1 MKYLMAILIP
11 PMAVIGCGMIL
22 SGIVNAVLWAGAIV
36 LLLSSL
42 AWFMFLATPVAL
54 LLSAAL
60 VLWVVAASHAV
71 FVLRSNDEARS
82 MEAEEALQA
91 QQMEL
96 MRQAAASRAP
106 VREGGQRARG
116 AAVGSKSSAGS
127 SAFPIAGLEGPTLEK
142 IVRDECWLEGERRG
156 CAVDPDD
163 PIVSA
168 RVADIIRASDL
179 ASSLPQKQET

>member
-42 AWFMFLATPVAL
+42 VWFVFLATPVAL
-54 LLSAAL
+54 LLSASLA
-60 VLWVVAASHAV
+60 LWVVAASHAV
-71 FVLRSNDEARS
+71 WVLRSNAEARS
-82 MEAEEALQA
+82 MEAEEALLA
-91 QQMEL
+91 QQMDL
-96 MRQAAASRAP
+96 MRQAAANRAT
-106 VREGGQRARG
+106 VRDGGQRPRG
-116 AAVGSKSSAGS
+116 APVESKASTGS
-127 SAFPIAGLEGPTLEK
+127 SALQIAGVERPTLEK

-168 RVADIIRASDL
+168 RVAEIIRASDH
-179 ASSLPQKQET
+179 AGIPQKQES